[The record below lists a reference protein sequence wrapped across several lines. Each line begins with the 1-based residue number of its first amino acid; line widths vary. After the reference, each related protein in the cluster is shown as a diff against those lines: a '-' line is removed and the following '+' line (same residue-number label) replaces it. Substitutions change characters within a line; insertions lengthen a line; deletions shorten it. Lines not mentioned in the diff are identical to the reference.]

1 MFRPVSSVASQ
12 EFLVRLF
19 GLQAAE
25 SLVDRTPIGTY
36 TGHEPIW
43 DEEVLLHSIPTFRKV
58 FDNHPLILRPLLHLF
73 VRRHDEA
80 DADAVGNKIPVPSF
94 IMNVVKHGKAFPR
107 LFRISITA

>member
-43 DEEVLLHSIPTFRKV
+43 DEEVFLHSIPSFRKSSITIV
-58 FDNHPLILRPLLHLF
+58 LSSGHCFICLF
-73 VRRHDEA
+73 EDMMRLMLT
-80 DADAVGNKIPVPSF
+80 VGNKIPEPSF
-94 IMNVVKHGKAFPR
+94 PMNMVKHGKAFPR